1 MHIKTTRHASI
12 LLILSI
18 LLLMFLATCNTRNC
32 QRGEQGLKLE
42 DIAYGNP
49 CHYTNAVYITENEQ
63 YTPYLVFPSD
73 YNGNLLLI
81 RSEITEESIIYEDT
95 NIFNTEGNYY
105 PNSNVDRY
113 LNEIFVTRF
122 TSALQSIIPTSNI
135 EVATLATINRD
146 VYARK
151 TEFIPRKIFLLSAT
165 ELGVKNGMA
174 AKEGSEI
181 KGLNQFSPVEAK
193 SYWLRTAYLWDDV
206 HAWSYSAEYTGQEPV
221 SSPLPLRPA
230 FALSPELTILERND
244 IIQDT
249 QTFVLAIDE

>member
-1 MHIKTTRHASI
+1 M
-12 LLILSI
+12 
-18 LLLMFLATCNTRNC
+18 
-32 QRGEQGLKLE
+32 KLG

-49 CHYTNAVYITENEQ
+49 CHYTNTVYIMENEQ
-63 YTPYLVFPSD
+63 YTPYLVFLSD

-81 RSEITEESIIYEDT
+81 RSELTEESIIYEDT

-122 TSALQSIIPTSNI
+122 TSALQSTIPTSDI
-135 EVATLATINRD
+135 EVAALSTINRD
-146 VYARK
+146 IYVRE

-165 ELGVKNGMA
+165 ELGIKNGMA

-181 KGLNQFSPVEAK
+181 KGLNQFPPVEME

-206 HAWSYSAEYTGQEPV
+206 HAWSYSVESAGQESI
-221 SSPLPLRPA
+221 SSPLPLRPV
-230 FALSPELTILERND
+230 FVLSPELAVLERND
-244 IIQDT
+244 IIRDT
-249 QTFVLAIDE
+249 QIFVLEIDE